1 MTTCPVCGR
10 RGIGKV
16 GADQYYCWEC
26 CVEFMVRDQDVK
38 IYNVEVDGTL
48 TLYNDLLQ
56 NTVNLEVQKG

>member
-26 CVEFMVRDQDVK
+26 CVEFMVRNQDVK
-38 IYNVEVDGTL
+38 IFNVEVDGTL
-48 TLYNDLLQ
+48 TLCEDLLQ
-56 NTVNLEVQKG
+56 GTVNLEVQKG